1 MSCKFIDAIRL
12 FVILF
17 SSYFI
22 LTSPVMVESLT
33 INLEL
38 SSACLYSSH
47 RTLKVSGPTFLFLH
61 SSVTFFYIYIYSL
74 LENTL
79 YYCPLFCSI
88 SLHFKRI
95 RVLKIVLDFYGL
107 EFEVRCIF
115 FASLFSGYSE

>member
-22 LTSPVMVESLT
+22 LTSPVIVESLT

-38 SSACLYSSH
+38 SSACLYRSQDF
-47 RTLKVSGPTFLFLH
+47 KVSGPTFLFLH
-61 SSVTFFYIYIYSL
+61 SSVIFLYIYSL
-74 LENTL
+74 KKIR
-79 YYCPLFCSI
+79 YDCPLFCSI
-88 SLHFKRI
+88 SVHFKRI
-95 RVLKIVLDFYGL
+95 RGLKIVLDFYGL

-115 FASLFSGYSE
+115 FTILFSGYILNK